1 MSAAVVTAARALDF
15 LTDFCSVASCMT
27 KPAKFAFLE
36 HRGVL
41 AFAHRGG
48 AHEAPENTM
57 KAFAYAV
64 ELGYRYIETDAYATR
79 DGVLV
84 SFHDDKLD
92 RVTDAKGRIEELSF
106 ADVSRARIGGSEPVP
121 TMEDLL
127 TRWSDV
133 RINIDPKHD
142 AAVAPL
148 IALIRRLGVEARVCI
163 GSFSDKRIR
172 QVQDA
177 FDGRVCT
184 SLGPQG
190 VLRLKA
196 ASAGWPASRW
206 REGCAQV
213 PPNAG
218 RVALVTRRFVEA
230 AERRGLQVHVWTID
244 DEAEMQRLIDIG
256 VHGLMTDR
264 PAVLKQVLQRNGLWA

>member
-1 MSAAVVTAARALDF
+1 MKKSQRF
-15 LTDFCSVASCMT
+15 
-27 KPAKFAFLE
+27 KFLE
-36 HRGVL
+36 HNGVL

-57 KAFAYAV
+57 KAFTYAV
-64 ELGYRYIETDAYATR
+64 DLGYRYLETDAYATR

-92 RVTDAKGRIEELSF
+92 RVTDRKGKIEALNW
-106 ADVSRARIGGSEPVP
+106 ADLREARIGGVEPIP
-121 TMEDLL
+121 LLEDLL
-127 TRWSDV
+127 GAWSHT

-148 IALIRRLGVEARVCI
+148 IKLIKRMGLEDRVCI

-172 QVQDA
+172 QFQAA

-184 SLGPQG
+184 SPGPTG
-190 VLRLKA
+190 VLRLKSA
-196 ASAGWPASRW
+196 AMGIPPRKF

-213 PPNAG
+213 PPRASG
-218 RVALVTRRFVEA
+218 VTLVDRRFVET
-230 AERRGLQVHVWTID
+230 AERCGLQVHVWTID
-244 DEAEMQRLIDIG
+244 DETEMNRLLDLG

-264 PAVLKQVLQRNGLWA
+264 PKILKQVLKARGRWS

>member
-1 MSAAVVTAARALDF
+1 MAR
-15 LTDFCSVASCMT
+15 
-27 KPAKFAFLE
+27 PAKYPFLE
-36 HRGVL
+36 HSGVL

-48 AHEAPENTM
+48 ALEAPENTM
-57 KAFAYAV
+57 KAFGYAV
-64 ELGYRYIETDAYATR
+64 DLGYRYLETDAYATR
-79 DGVLV
+79 DGVVV

-92 RVTDAKGRIEELSF
+92 RVSDATGKIEELTWS
-106 ADVSRARIGGSEPVP
+106 ALASARIGGEPIP
-121 TMEDLL
+121 LMEDLL
-127 TRWSDV
+127 TRWPDV

-142 AAVAPL
+142 AVVAPL
-148 IALIRRLGVEARVCI
+148 IALIKRVGAEDRVCV

-172 QVQDA
+172 QVYDA

-190 VLRLKA
+190 VLKLKA
-196 ASAGWPASRW
+196 ASAGVPTTRW

-213 PPNAG
+213 PVKTGN
-218 RVALVTRRFVEA
+218 VTVVTRRFVET

-244 DEAEMQRLIDIG
+244 EEAEMKRLLDLG

-264 PAVLKQVLQRNGLWA
+264 PALLKRVLEERGLWG

>member
-1 MSAAVVTAARALDF
+1 
-15 LTDFCSVASCMT
+15 MT
-27 KPAKFAFLE
+27 KSRFKFLD
-36 HRGVL
+36 HDGVL

-48 AHEAPENTM
+48 AREAPENTM

-64 ELGYRYIETDAYATR
+64 DLGYRYLETDAYATR
-79 DGVLV
+79 DGVLI

-92 RVTDAKGRIEELSF
+92 RVTDHQGKIEELSY
-106 ADVSRARIGGSEPVP
+106 AELKGARIGGAEPIP
-121 TMEDLL
+121 LMEALL
-127 TRWSDV
+127 GSWSHT

-148 IALIRRLGVEARVCI
+148 IALIKRMEIEDRVCI

-184 SLGPQG
+184 SPGPNG
-190 VLRLKA
+190 ILRLK
-196 ASAGWPASRW
+196 SATIGIPSRKF

-213 PPNAG
+213 PPRASG
-218 RVALVTRRFVEA
+218 LTLVDRRFVET
-230 AERRGLQVHVWTID
+230 AERHGLQVHVWTID
-244 DEAEMQRLIDIG
+244 DEPEMTRLLDLG

-264 PAVLKQVLQRNGLWA
+264 PKVLKQLLQSRGVWG